1 MSSEDGFTF
10 AILGAGGRGDYFSQ
24 LIERNPRAGQ
34 VVAVADPDPARRKVI
49 ADRHQIPTS
58 MQFEKWEDLL
68 ARPKLAD
75 CVIDTLMDRLHAPSA
90 IKALGL
96 GYHMMLEKPMAT
108 SLEEC
113 IAIEQAARLART
125 VVSICHSL
133 RYHVTYAEVKRLILA
148 GAIGDVISF
157 DQLEP
162 VDPIHQSHSFVRGNW
177 ANESRSTFML
187 LSKSCHDI
195 DIVSYLV
202 GRRCV
207 RVSSF
212 GSLTYFTEKYKPP
225 GATLRC
231 TDGCP
236 AEPTCMYSALKI
248 YYPDDSGWSSHAKL
262 SKDRAVRLEQLKT
275 TPWGKCVYQTDNDV
289 VDHQVV
295 AMEYEGGVTGT
306 FTMTAFATEGRYVRV
321 HGTQGWLRASIDK
334 NEIEVVRFGDYAKQ
348 LIKIPPQSG
357 GHGGGDENVLDN
369 LLHAMRMNDPNAVLT
384 SPTESLATHRIVFAA
399 ERARREGRVIQ
410 VKEMT

>member
-1 MSSEDGFTF
+1 MTTAKTSFTF
-10 AILGAGGRGDYFSQ
+10 AILGAGGRGGGFSAWIKQ
-24 LIERNPRAGQ
+24 HPEAGK
-34 VVAVADPDPARRKVI
+34 VVAVAEPDEGKRKAI
-49 ADRHQIPTS
+49 ADAHGIAPENQFTS
-58 MQFEKWEDLL
+58 WEALL
-68 ARPKLAD
+68 AKPRLAD
-75 CVIDTLMDRLHAPSA
+75 VIINTLMDRLHAPSA

-108 SLEEC
+108 TLEEC
-113 IAIEQAARLART
+113 IAIERAAREAKT
-125 VVSICHSL
+125 VVSVCHSM

-187 LSKSCHDI
+187 MSKSCHDI

-202 GRRCV
+202 NRRCV

-212 GSLTYFTEKYKPP
+212 GSMTYFTEKYKPP

-248 YYPDDSGWSSHAKL
+248 YGPEDSLWLPHSKL
-262 SKDRAVRLEQLKT
+262 SRDRATRLEQLKA

-295 AMEYEGGVTGT
+295 AMEYEGGITGT

-334 NEIEVVRFGDYAKQ
+334 NEIELVRFNDYAKQ
-348 LIKIPPQSG
+348 MIKIPPQSG
-357 GHGGGDENVLDN
+357 GHGGADENVLDN
-369 LLHAMRMNDPNAVLT
+369 LLHAMRMGDPAAVLT
-384 SPTESLATHRIVFAA
+384 SPSESLETHRIVFAA
-399 ERARREGRVIQ
+399 ERARREGRVVEISP
-410 VKEMT
+410 M